1 VTANGVLYTLLEQ
14 ELKPAVDSAV
24 EIAASAAAPPQPRR
38 GVHVWV
44 ATVARQSEP
53 ASERLHAAARALTAT
68 HAPLRHVPGDAVV
81 SIAPAH
87 QAPVQH
93 GLVAP
98 AEHTSADRRER
109 GHWSFHPVGRR
120 VQFIYDYLRR
130 HAVSAAAQDAGATG
144 LVPGARAR
152 AGAGAGARVV
162 RSSGATKA
170 FSGARPG
177 RTLAPSDTRLC
188 GASAGHSFFS
198 TAWPPCCS
206 CCARHAA
213 VDEAHRR

>member
-1 VTANGVLYTLLEQ
+1 MVASPVARKASAVTAPPDSRCLGGLSRPRAACRPPWLPVVAATHRYQRPSTPARPSARLL
-14 ELKPAVDSAV
+14 
-24 EIAASAAAPPQPRR
+24 AASAAAPPQPRR

-81 SIAPAH
+81 SIAPAY

-144 LVPGARAR
+144 LVPAPQKRFQRRPAWTDTCPFRHSLVRA
-152 AGAGAGARVV
+152 V
-162 RSSGATKA
+162 RPLGIA
-170 FSGARPG
+170 
-177 RTLAPSDTRLC
+177 
-188 GASAGHSFFS
+188 
-198 TAWPPCCS
+198 
-206 CCARHAA
+206 
-213 VDEAHRR
+213 